1 MARLTSPLPP
11 LSASFPSNYG
21 SSHPESRGQRWTR
34 LAAERLMAGNGEG
47 RMNPGQMGINKETG
61 LKDASCYGQRG
72 AGGWGGGRNA
82 GTSGQITCLISH
94 YVSSIGGVP
103 SAA

>member
-1 MARLTSPLPP
+1 HPSPLGFYYSLASRHTESHVKAGHRALPAP
-11 LSASFPSNYG
+11 SIQATSFPSNYS

-61 LKDASCYGQRG
+61 LKDASCYG
-72 AGGWGGGRNA
+72 
-82 GTSGQITCLISH
+82 
-94 YVSSIGGVP
+94 
-103 SAA
+103 